1 VARRQLRL
9 RLRRAR
15 YEASKTQAEVADA
28 LDWSQSKVL
37 RIENGQSTVATSDV
51 MALLTQYPSLAD
63 QTKELIELARESRRP
78 TVASR
83 YEDVMTPAFA
93 QWLEYEAYAARI
105 RQYETS
111 FVPGLLQT
119 DEYAT
124 GIVNGFLGDG
134 ADEKKGQRIVAARI
148 ERSEPLVGAD
158 GPTMDFIIDEAALR
172 RAVGNEKG
180 AHGYTAM
187 IEQLRYLQK
196 MNTRGR
202 TARGETIDPDLNPDI
217 SIQIVPLEMGVY
229 QAMRGPFEL
238 VEFENDED
246 EAMMYFENPE
256 GDVVIKDNTF
266 EPVARYLDMFADMKR
281 KLPPATETNTQ
292 IDLIIALMEERR
304 NGIPAPA
311 PARRAKEAP
320 IPA

>member
-1 VARRQLRL
+1 MARRQLRL
-9 RLRRAR
+9 KLRRAR
-15 YEASKTQAEVADA
+15 YEASKTQAEVAEA

-63 QTKELIELARESRRP
+63 QTQELIELARESRRP

-83 YEDVMTPAFA
+83 YEDVMTPQFA

-105 RQYETS
+105 RQYETT

-119 DEYAT
+119 DDYAT
-124 GIVNGFLGDG
+124 AIVNGALSGDY
-134 ADEKKGQRIVAARI
+134 DEKKKQRIVAARI
-148 ERSEPLVGAD
+148 ERSEPLVSAG
-158 GPTMDFIIDEAALR
+158 GPRMDFIVDEAALR
-172 RAVGNEKG
+172 RAVGNESG
-180 AHGYTAM
+180 TQGYTAM

-196 MNTRGR
+196 MNTYGR
-202 TARGETIDPDLNPDI
+202 AARGEAIEPDLNPHI
-217 SIQIVPLEMGVY
+217 SIQIMPLESGVY
-229 QAMRGPFEL
+229 TAMRGPFEL

-246 EAMMYFENPE
+246 EAMMYFENPD
-256 GDVVIKDNTF
+256 GDVVIRDNSF
-266 EPVARYLDMFADMKR
+266 EPVTKYLDMFAEMKR
-281 KLPPATETNTQ
+281 RVPPAAETNAQ
-292 IDLIIALMEERR
+292 IDLIITLMEERR

-311 PARRAKEAP
+311 PARRTREA